1 MLWGSLSPSGERAE
15 LIDLFTDA
23 MSEKV
28 NDALESSEMRFTVQG
43 REDSDTDIEAFL
55 TEIHD

>member
-28 NDALESSEMRFTVQG
+28 NDALESNKMRFTVQG
-43 REDSDTDIEAFL
+43 REDSEQIS
-55 TEIHD
+55 